1 MLIGKSKSIFAPVK
15 EAVSNAFDSIV
26 QRQQKTKESFSPNIT
41 ITFNFEK
48 NKTLF
53 GTDSSK
59 NNLRSISIE
68 DNGMGFNSENLT
80 NFKKFGS
87 RQKGLNNRG
96 TGKIQ
101 IFCWFGK
108 IDIDSIFEEN
118 SEWYQLKAS
127 WIKKLVTTQTILFE

>member
-1 MLIGKSKSIFAPVK
+1 MTVLTQTTTLNDSCMLIGKSKSVFAPVK

-80 NFKKFGS
+80 NFKKFG
-87 RQKGLNNRG
+87 RVHCIL
-96 TGKIQ
+96 KIVWNQ
-101 IFCWFGK
+101 
-108 IDIDSIFEEN
+108 
-118 SEWYQLKAS
+118 
-127 WIKKLVTTQTILFE
+127 